1 MINLFMYFQNKKKFI
16 AAMIISQFQVYMH
29 YNMYI
34 LLVGNDVMGALVL
47 TLDDTDDS
55 LQFEDIDALM

>member
-1 MINLFMYFQNKKKFI
+1 MLVTCIFKIKNFI

-29 YNMYI
+29 YNNI
-34 LLVGNDVMGALVL
+34 LLVGDDVMGAL

-55 LQFEDIDALM
+55 LQFEDIDALRLV

>member
-1 MINLFMYFQNKKKFI
+1 
-16 AAMIISQFQVYMH
+16 MIISQFQVYMH
-29 YNMYI
+29 YNI

-55 LQFEDIDALM
+55 LQFEDIDALV

>member
-1 MINLFMYFQNKKKFI
+1 MLVTCIFKIKNFI

-29 YNMYI
+29 YNI

-55 LQFEDIDALM
+55 LQFEDIDALV